1 MAIQET
7 FKNNRK
13 IFGSLQDN
21 PGLVKLQERYLGP
34 SGNQGDFKIHRKIF
48 ERLQDSPGLV
58 NLQYSYLG
66 LSDNP

>member
-21 PGLVKLQERYLGP
+21 PGLVKLQENYLGP
-34 SGNQGDFKIHRKIF
+34 SGNPGD
-48 ERLQDSPGLV
+48 L
-58 NLQYSYLG
+58 
-66 LSDNP
+66 